1 MHRLLFLMG
10 LMVAIV
16 GCSSEQ
22 GTSKKTP
29 SKTAPSSQKPNIV
42 FVISDD
48 QGYGDLG
55 INGNPI
61 LKTKNIDVLA
71 RESVNLNDYHVA
83 PTCSP
88 TRAALLTGHWTNR
101 TGVWHTIMGRS
112 MLRENETTIA
122 DILKDNGYQTAMF
135 GKWHLGDNYPYRPM
149 DRGFEFAY
157 YHGGGGVGQT
167 PDYWN
172 NAYFDGSYFRNGV
185 AEEAQGFVTDVFFQQ
200 AIDYID
206 KAKNNERPFFAYIS
220 TNAPHGP
227 MHAPEEYAAK
237 YANKGLTVAQQHFFG
252 MIHNID
258 DNVLKLR
265 NYLKENNLA
274 DNTIFVFTT
283 DNGTSAGDKIYNAGM
298 RGKKGSAYDGGH
310 RVPFFLHWPNGGF
323 TEQRKVD
330 TITSYVDIVPTLLDL
345 TGSNKPL
352 DVEFD
357 GKSILPLM
365 KGNTENWSDR
375 ILITDSQRVLN
386 PIKWRQSSVMTDQWR
401 LIDGKMLYDMY
412 QDPGQETDVAAA
424 HPEVVARLTHFYE
437 NWWTELAPT
446 FGEPTAIYLGADEA
460 NPVDLTSH
468 DWLGDNKK
476 VPWDQKFVRQQQAE
490 DDGVHKGYWWVNIVK
505 SGKYNIEL
513 RRWPEEADAAIHQD
527 LAPGAD
533 VPGEKAVRA
542 HKGIGFKAVLGK
554 LKIGQTEK
562 TTEVTA
568 TDKVISFDVELQKG
582 KGKLQASFVDQ
593 QQNEL
598 GAYYVK
604 VTRL

>member
-1 MHRLLFLMG
+1 MHRLIVILSF
-10 LMVAIV
+10 VALLA
-16 GCSSEQ
+16 GCSSDQ
-22 GTSKKTP
+22 P
-29 SKTAPSSQKPNIV
+29 TANVNKQNKPNIV

-61 LKTKNIDVLA
+61 LKTQHIDALA

-101 TGVWHTIMGRS
+101 TGTWHTIMGRS
-112 MLRENETTIA
+112 MLRENEITIA
-122 DILKDNGYQTAMF
+122 DLLKDNGYQTAMF

-149 DRGFEFAY
+149 DRGFEHAY

-185 AEEAQGFVTDVFFQQ
+185 AEKAEGFVTDVFFEEAIEYIEQ
-200 AIDYID
+200 AKD
-206 KAKNNERPFFAYIS
+206 KAQPFFAYIS

-237 YANKGLTVAQQHFFG
+237 YADKGLTISQQHFFG

-258 DNVLKLR
+258 DNVQKLR
-265 NYLKENNLA
+265 NYLEKNNLA

-283 DNGTSAGDKIYNAGM
+283 DNGTAGGEKVFNAGM

-310 RVPFFLHWPNGGF
+310 RVPFYLHWPNGGF
-323 TEQRKVD
+323 TQQHIVD
-330 TITSYVDIVPTLLDL
+330 TITSYVDIVPTLLEM
-345 TGSNKPL
+345 TGSKKPDSL
-352 DVEFD
+352 VFD
-357 GKSILPLM
+357 GTSILPLM
-365 KGNTENWSDR
+365 KGKAKNWSDR

-386 PIKWRQSSVMTDQWR
+386 PIKWRASSVMTNQWR
-401 LIDGKMLYDMY
+401 LINGKELYDME
-412 QDPGQETDVAAA
+412 QDPGQENDVAAQ
-424 HPEVVARLTHFYE
+424 HPEVVSRLTKFYD
-437 NWWTELAPT
+437 NWWTELEPT

-460 NPVDLTSH
+460 NPVNLTSH
-468 DWLGDNKK
+468 DWLGDNKA
-476 VPWDQKFVRQQQAE
+476 VPWNQKFIRQQQAE
-490 DDGVHKGYWWVNIVK
+490 DDGVHKGYWWVNIIN
-505 SGKYNIEL
+505 SGQYKIEL
-513 RRWPEEADAAIHQD
+513 RRWPEEADTAIHND
-527 LAPGAD
+527 MVAGD
-533 VPGEKAVRA
+533 KVPGDRSFREY
-542 HKGIGFKAVLGK
+542 KGLGFKASQAK
-554 LKIGQTEK
+554 LNIAN
-562 TTEVTA
+562 TTQMAPVNVS
-568 TDKVISFDVELQKG
+568 DKYISFNVNLEKG
-582 KGKLQASFVDQ
+582 KAKLQASFIDA
-593 QQNEL
+593 NNKEL